1 MSSSGEVSSR
11 VILFPRSLVFIKPH
25 NAPGEVW
32 IAELMDALVAVVNE
46 GKAAAGGKGKAP
58 AQGKGRQAAAKQ
70 EPSVRMSTERLN
82 VRYFNPEP
90 ESTADGGVRFT
101 FAYGYMLASYEAIWG
116 RVHGCRSRM
125 WSDGNNSDLLGF
137 TLETEEYER
146 W

>member
-1 MSSSGEVSSR
+1 
-11 VILFPRSLVFIKPH
+11 
-25 NAPGEVW
+25 
-32 IAELMDALVAVVNE
+32 MDALVAVVNE

-70 EPSVRMSTERLN
+70 EPSVASHEHRASQCSL
-82 VRYFNPEP
+82 YFNPEP